1 MHDLSSLI
9 GTTQSKV
16 ARLYKA
22 ALSKS
27 RWRTALE
34 QLGRSSFP
42 HAVVPSLVL
51 VGIALPAVQGSAP
64 VETSSVRVEASS
76 YRASPV
82 ALAAEGAPLPLTLTD
97 DTSSPA
103 TGVAYMAASLDPTET
118 IVFGD
123 RVTD

>member
-1 MHDLSSLI
+1 
-9 GTTQSKV
+9 
-16 ARLYKA
+16 
-22 ALSKS
+22 
-27 RWRTALE
+27 
-34 QLGRSSFP
+34 
-42 HAVVPSLVL
+42 VL

-103 TGVAYMAASLDPTET
+103 TGVAFMAASVDPTET